1 MSDHLTLSVTASGVP
16 RGSGDQTETVFV
28 AQSMTASFAW
38 GSAPGTATI
47 VYVGN
52 GAPIQ
57 TGAMIELRLGAHYF
71 CGICKSDVGN
81 TGSSEG
87 MTRTLQF
94 ADLREFLSWDYVFC
108 AFNKPWVVLVNGLRQ
123 KRYRHVY
130 PANFDTLTWTITN
143 APLNAT
149 EILEALFEAPTVG
162 TRWAW
167 DLTDRNLFPGG
178 LMNYPI
184 YDFDCLGGKRL
195 DAALNEI
202 CERAG
207 CVFGLISTPLI
218 PYNLVFTRKG
228 YGTMAD
234 FPANSDN
241 RRTGVALSGHPTN
254 ARVLGD
260 RNFYQVMDVGME
272 PDWAPAWEAFIVFEL
287 FTEDIYQRLYAATPG
302 DPEGYVGRQLANAR
316 ALSITV
322 AEYVALAGAQF
333 ADGRKYAGR
342 WRMDM
347 PCALYI
353 SQLLMRAFRPAAGF
367 VFTNAEQ
374 SEEGAFSANAVIPLT
389 SLDIADRLLCKV
401 YQSDPTDGTM
411 QFDLN
416 TPADGNGYAIVQG
429 YQVGADLFKT
439 IGSAQFNLDFFKNVT
454 GVWSHTSF
462 QIDDSGEGVRFIIF
476 DEPVI
481 VSDDLV
487 VGVDGHAVINADF
500 TLRVPVVKAA
510 LVFEA
515 ERFSYWQ
522 GTWPNVGRD
531 VVENVGGLNAELV
544 VADGEYQEVLYAN
557 GVGSQAKA
565 REIATWTLLRQYYY
579 AEGGFKLIWVPATPV
594 ASFGM
599 GLTSLVDRVT
609 ITMSP
614 REGTVEVVDLT
625 NERQRDFFEPERE
638 FDRRTM
644 GTSLFPGQAELRIQ
658 AEYSRKLAAAF
669 KQLPGVG
676 ARLSDLLNGALGNDE
691 PLLDAW
697 FVGAAALAMP
707 AGTVIRKAPTTI
719 GAPNTNTVA
728 TPTEDLTE
736 ADSVF
741 VGVTV
746 RDNEATTKPFKVQRS
761 GVALARV
768 RGPVKA
774 NDAVGLSADTAY
786 LVAGGTPSVGLV
798 RQEIL
803 DDSVKLIEVD
813 LGSGGGGGASGPY
826 RVKDVEDDYLVC
838 RTWDGTSEGTD
849 DVYIAKEYKHR
860 NTLRAET
867 LLGEDHTY
875 TYEADTEE
883 ADPDQVNV
891 TRHDSVP
898 SATEGDP
905 PAVTDERLVPPWVID
920 EEIMA
925 VAGKTGVVT
934 LDYGGSAG
942 AQDVTLLI
950 TGRSC
955 QWAEK
960 S

>member
-1 MSDHLTLSVTASGVP
+1 MSDQLTLSVTASGVP
-16 RGSGDQTETVFV
+16 RGSGDQTETEFV

-57 TGAMIELRLGAHYF
+57 TGALIELSLGAHYF

-108 AFNKPWVVLVNGLRQ
+108 AFNKPWVVLVNGVRQ

-130 PANFDTLTWTITN
+130 PADFDTLTWTITS

-149 EILEALFEAPTVG
+149 DILEAVLGATTLG
-162 TRWAW
+162 TQWVY

-207 CVFGLISTPLI
+207 CVFGLISTPLAR
-218 PYNLVFTRKG
+218 YNLVFTRKG

-234 FPANSDN
+234 FPPNSDN
-241 RRTGVALSGHPTN
+241 RRMGVALSGHPTMV
-254 ARVLGD
+254 RVLGD
-260 RNFYQVMDVGME
+260 RNFYQVMDVAME
-272 PDWAPAWEAFIVFEL
+272 PDWAPAWQAFIVFEL
-287 FTEDIYQRLYAATPG
+287 FAQDIYQRLYASTPN

-316 ALSITV
+316 ALTITV

-347 PCALYI
+347 PCALYL

-367 VFTNAEQ
+367 VFRKADGTSGADGTDGWAE
-374 SEEGAFSANAVIPLT
+374 GSAIPLT

-411 QFDLN
+411 QFDLT

-439 IGSAQFNLDFFKNVT
+439 IGSAQFNLDFFQNVT
-454 GVWSHTSF
+454 GVWSHMPF

-487 VGVDGHAVINADF
+487 VGVDGHAVINAAF
-500 TLRVPVVKAA
+500 TLRVPAVKAA

-515 ERFSYWQ
+515 ERFSYAQ
-522 GTWPNVGRD
+522 GEGGRQM
-531 VVENVGGLNAELV
+531 VENVGGLNAELV
-544 VADGEYQEVLYAN
+544 VAAAEYQEVLYAN

-579 AEGGFKLIWVPATPV
+579 SEGGFKLIWVPGTPIAT
-594 ASFGM
+594 FGM

-609 ITMSP
+609 ITVSP

-625 NERQRDFFEPERE
+625 NERQRDVFEPERE

-676 ARLSDLLNGALGNDE
+676 ARLSDLLNGALGSDE

-697 FVGAAALAMP
+697 FVNGEAGSMP

-719 GAPNTNTVA
+719 TAGAPNTNTVA
-728 TPTEDLTE
+728 TWPGSITS

-741 VGVTV
+741 VGATV
-746 RDNEATTKPFKVQRS
+746 RQGEDTMKSFKVQRS
-761 GVALARV
+761 GVTLVRV
-768 RGPVKA
+768 QGPVAA
-774 NDAVGLSADTAY
+774 NAAVGLAGSVVGWEY
-786 LVAGGTPSVGLV
+786 LTAGGTPSVGMV
-798 RQEIL
+798 RQAIL

-826 RVKDVEDDYLVC
+826 RVKSVAGDYLVC
-838 RTWDGTSEGTD
+838 RTWDGTTEGAS
-849 DVYIAKEYKHR
+849 DVFIAKEWKHR
-860 NTLRAET
+860 NSLTAET
-867 LLGEDHTY
+867 IMGQAHTY
-875 TYEADTEE
+875 GYATDAS
-883 ADPDQVNV
+883 DPSGMNV
-891 TRHDSVP
+891 IRNDSVVGG
-898 SATEGDP
+898 ATT
-905 PAVTDERLVPPWVID
+905 AERLLPPWVQD
-920 EEIMA
+920 EEVMA
-925 VAGKTGVVT
+925 VAGRTGVVAGDGT
-934 LDYGGSAG
+934 AVALLVTARSA
-942 AQDVTLLI
+942 
-950 TGRSC
+950 

>member
-1 MSDHLTLSVTASGVP
+1 MSDHLTVSVMASGVP
-16 RGSGDQTETVFV
+16 RGSGDQTETEFV

-108 AFNKPWVVLVNGLRQ
+108 AFNKPWVVLVNGMRQ

-130 PANFDTLTWTITN
+130 PVNFDTLTWTITN

-149 EILEALFEAPTVG
+149 DILEALFGAPSVG
-162 TRWAW
+162 TSWAY

-178 LMNYPI
+178 VMNAPI

-207 CVFGLISTPLI
+207 CVFGLISTPLAR
-218 PYNLVFTRKG
+218 YNLVFTRKG

-241 RRTGVALSGHPTN
+241 RRAGVALSGHPTTV
-254 ARVLGD
+254 RVLGD
-260 RNFYQVMDVGME
+260 RNFYQVMDVAME

-287 FTEDIYQRLYAATPG
+287 FAEDIYQRLYASTPN

-316 ALSITV
+316 ALTITV
-322 AEYVALAGAQF
+322 AEYVALGGAQF

-367 VFTNAEQ
+367 VFRNATNGTDGW
-374 SEEGAFSANAVIPLT
+374 SEGSAIPLT

-411 QFDLN
+411 QFDLT

-439 IGSAQFNLDFFKNVT
+439 IGSAQFNLDFFKNVA
-454 GVWSHTSF
+454 GVWTHSPF

-487 VGVDGHAVINADF
+487 VGVDGHAVINAGF
-500 TLRVPVVKAA
+500 TLRVPAVKAA

-515 ERFSYWQ
+515 ERFSYVQ
-522 GTWPNVGRD
+522 GEGGRQ

-544 VADGEYQEVLYAN
+544 VAEGDYQEVLYAN

-579 AEGGFKLIWVPATPV
+579 SEGGFKLIWVPGTPV

-609 ITMSP
+609 ITVSP

-625 NERQRDFFEPERE
+625 NERQRDVFEPERE
-638 FDRRTM
+638 FDRRTV

-707 AGTVIRKAPTTI
+707 AGTVIRKAPTTM

-768 RGPVKA
+768 QGPVKA

-826 RVKDVEDDYLVC
+826 RVKQVMGDYLVC
-838 RTWDGTSEGTD
+838 VSWDGTTEGTD
-849 DVYIAKEYKHR
+849 DVYIAKEWKHR
-860 NTLRAET
+860 NSLTGEII
-867 LLGEDHTY
+867 LGEDHTY
-875 TYEADTEE
+875 TYEADV
-883 ADPDQVNV
+883 DDLNV
-891 TRHDSVP
+891 IRHDAVP
-898 SATEGDP
+898 ATSTT
-905 PAVTDERLVPPWVID
+905 TDERIVPPWVLN
-920 EEIMA
+920 EEVMA
-925 VAGKTGVVT
+925 VTAKTGVVT
-934 LDYGGSAG
+934 EDEGM
-942 AQDVTLLI
+942 DVALLV

-960 S
+960 G